1 MRAKVPAALEPGSGE
16 RTELV
21 HRLASPA
28 HGPEPIAGPE
38 LSRRSLRCR
47 HAETLTRGLQP
58 GTRNLT
64 HGALTAI
71 FHVGALAGHQRV
83 LSTRV
88 RPRVADAESAS
99 GRSSQSQR
107 QKFLIAVV
115 VRAPSPGAGIF
126 RQQRIGRHGLPFT
139 IFKFRTMHASL
150 PGSGRSSHE
159 DHRLTGP
166 GRFLRRYK
174 LDELPQLINV
184 IRGDMS
190 LVGPRPKLLDHH
202 TLDLCV
208 RPGVTGAATLAFASE
223 ELLLREIAPEHLEA
237 CHHQLVSPRKLELDL
252 DYMARATFRSDLSLL
267 WQTLMR
273 TGRYTSLAELGRW
286 TAPATEAAA
295 ADGILPWPA
304 RTTPE
309 REAPGSARAWM
320 QHGEQ
325 LSLVP
330 GGFHRSEIAPPAASS

>member
-1 MRAKVPAALEPGSGE
+1 MWERLPAISGYSLLVYDPGS
-16 RTELV
+16 RMQ
-21 HRLASPA
+21 SQ
-28 HGPEPIAGPE
+28 
-38 LSRRSLRCR
+38 
-47 HAETLTRGLQP
+47 LQ
-58 GTRNLT
+58 
-64 HGALTAI
+64 
-71 FHVGALAGHQRV
+71 
-83 LSTRV
+83 
-88 RPRVADAESAS
+88 ADHHSHS
-99 GRSSQSQR
+99 GRSSSTPVASNAQYDEFSEACETSPAACSSWSLSPCR
-107 QKFLIAVV
+107 RWFDVSASFLVFVPLLPVLLLIAVV
-115 VRAPSPGAGIF
+115 IRATSPGAAIF

-139 IFKFRTMHASL
+139 ILKFRTMHASL

-174 LDELPQLINV
+174 LDELPQLMNV

-273 TGRYTSLAELGRW
+273 TGRYTSLADLGRW

-304 RTTPE
+304 RTAPE

-330 GGFHRSEIAPPAASS
+330 GGFHRSEITPPAASS